1 MSSEVSSG
9 LKHSFFQI
17 DPENGSMYHPTLHS
31 KGPWAAN
38 MLHGRVIS
46 GLIAFEAEQNLGQR
60 VDVAEWQ
67 IARLT
72 VDMFRVAPM
81 APLTVEVRLLR
92 TGRRINVLEVQII
105 TERAKGEKTLI
116 ANGVVVA
123 LKKSSSPSSD
133 VWTPDRWNVDYPT
146 EIKINDKEISDSDIE
161 KFEHHPI
168 WETIDVTDGYQVR
181 SNRISRKYG
190 VKRVW
195 IKETINLVGK
205 MPPSQFV
212 RVAQVADIANPLANS
227 SVEALHYINV
237 DLTLYLNR
245 NPVGEWIGVET
256 LQHGSADGISI
267 GAVNLYD
274 IDGLVG
280 TSTVSGLAQAPSA

>member
-9 LKHSFFQI
+9 PRHSFFQI
-17 DPENGSMYHPTLHS
+17 DPENGSMYHPTPHS

-81 APLTVEVRLLR
+81 APLTVELRLLR

-123 LKKSSSPSSD
+123 LKKSLSFSSD
-133 VWTPDRWNVDYPT
+133 VWAPDTWNVEYPT
-146 EIKINDKEISDSDIE
+146 EIKVNEKEISDIE
-161 KFEHHPI
+161 RSEHHPI
-168 WETIDVTDGYQVR
+168 WETVDVTDGHQVR

-205 MPPSQFV
+205 VPPSQFV
-212 RVAQVADIANPLANS
+212 RVAQVADIANPIANS
-227 SVEALHYINV
+227 SVEGLHYINV

-245 NPVGEWIGVET
+245 NPIGEWIGVET
-256 LQHGSADGISI
+256 LQHGSANGISI
-267 GAVNLYD
+267 GAINLYD